1 MPLISASCIEKI
13 RQQVSIADV
22 VAPYTQLK
30 PCGRYLKGL
39 SPFTHE
45 KTPSF
50 FVDVQKNIF
59 KCYSSG
65 HAGDM
70 FRFLE
75 LKEQLSFSE
84 SIEWI
89 CEKFSIPLE
98 YENTS
103 NNRIKSGTSASAA
116 LKKKTLLQL
125 YARAHQL
132 FQQRFWMNDPL
143 AHRVQDFWQNER
155 HFKLETA
162 RLFEIGFAS
171 THPTE
176 LFNTL
181 RKEGATYED
190 LVQSGLF
197 YQPKQPQNAL
207 VSRFQGRLIIP
218 IHDIQGR
225 VIAFSGRHLPFIS
238 NPDDPTQE
246 SKYVNSPET
255 PLFVKG
261 HTVFNLN
268 RARQANQPNQPFFLV
283 EGPMDVIRCWECG
296 LKTAVAPQGTGLTEE
311 QLKLL
316 KRYDTPIVGLFD
328 GDTAGIKA
336 GIRLMTLGIP
346 LEIPI
351 HYYRLASTED
361 PDSALLEQPA
371 LAQAIV
377 PEALTP
383 IQFFQSIAREYTPNR
398 VQQQVLK
405 HLLPIIARCTSPVLR
420 FDLLN
425 ELSGTLG
432 IPQRILEAELRQLQA
447 TPTAKD
453 PTAPVDSKPNIA
465 TLEGQILRALFQA
478 PRWTP
483 QLLEQLPLD
492 WLDTT
497 HPTGQLL
504 VKVLSEF
511 QANGISSLQD
521 RSRWQLTPEEVELW
535 SDALAAPYLDTEDVL
550 ETLNFV
556 LQQLHRRFLKKS
568 LYKIDKMLSDAVN
581 LNEHSIKKLQADR
594 NACKQELSKVASH
607 IYIQ

>member
-13 RQQVSIADV
+13 RQQVSIVDV

-75 LKEQLSFSE
+75 LKEQLSFTE
-84 SIEWI
+84 SVEWI

-98 YENTS
+98 YES
-103 NNRIKSGTSASAA
+103 SSDNRTKSGTSASSA

-132 FQQRFWMNDPL
+132 FQQRFWMNDPI
-143 AHRVQDFWQNER
+143 AGKVQDFWQNER

-171 THPTE
+171 TDPTE

-181 RKEGATYED
+181 SKEGADYED

-207 VSRFQGRLIIP
+207 ISRFQGRLIIP
-218 IHDIQGR
+218 IYDIQGR

-238 NPDDPTQE
+238 NPNDPTQE

-268 RARQANQPNQPFFLV
+268 RARQANQPFILV

-316 KRYDTPIVGLFD
+316 KRYDAPIVGLFD

-361 PDSALLEQPA
+361 PDSALLERPE

-377 PEALTP
+377 PEAQTP
-383 IQFFQSIAREYTPNR
+383 IQFFQSIAREYTPNHI
-398 VQQQVLK
+398 QQQVLK
-405 HLLPIIARCTSPVLR
+405 HLLPIVARCTSPILR

-425 ELSGTLG
+425 ELSSTIGV
-432 IPQRILEAELRQLQA
+432 PQRILEAELRQLQA
-447 TPTAKD
+447 NPTVD
-453 PTAPVDSKPNIA
+453 NPTAPVDSKPNIA

-478 PRWTP
+478 PQWTP
-483 QLLEQLPLD
+483 QLLEQLPID

-497 HPTGQLL
+497 NPTGQLL
-504 VKVLSEF
+504 VKLLSEF
-511 QANGISSLQD
+511 QTNGISLLQD

-535 SDALAAPYLDTEDVL
+535 SDALATPYLDTEDVL
-550 ETLNFV
+550 EILNFV
-556 LQQLHRRFLKKS
+556 LQQLHRRVLKKS
-568 LYKIDKMLSDAVN
+568 LYEIDKMLSDAVN
-581 LNEHSIKKLQADR
+581 LNEHSIKKLQSDR
-594 NACKQELSKVASH
+594 NACKQELSKVASR

>member
-13 RQQVSIADV
+13 RQQVSIVDV

-75 LKEQLSFSE
+75 LKEQLSFTE
-84 SIEWI
+84 SVEWI

-98 YENTS
+98 YES
-103 NNRIKSGTSASAA
+103 SSDNRTKSGTSASSA

-132 FQQRFWMNDPL
+132 FQQRFWMNDPI
-143 AHRVQDFWQNER
+143 AGKVQDFWQNER

-171 THPTE
+171 TNPTE

-181 RKEGATYED
+181 SKEGADYED

-207 VSRFQGRLIIP
+207 ISRFQGRLIIP
-218 IHDIQGR
+218 IYDIQGR

-238 NPDDPTQE
+238 NPNDPTQE

-255 PLFVKG
+255 TLFVKG

-268 RARQANQPNQPFFLV
+268 RARQANQPFILV

-361 PDSALLEQPA
+361 PDSALLERPE

-377 PEALTP
+377 PEAQTP

-398 VQQQVLK
+398 IQQQVLK
-405 HLLPIIARCTSPVLR
+405 HLLPIVARCTSPILR

-425 ELSGTLG
+425 ELSSTIGV
-432 IPQRILEAELRQLQA
+432 PQRILEAELRQLQA
-447 TPTAKD
+447 NPTVD
-453 PTAPVDSKPNIA
+453 NPTAPVDSKPNIA

-478 PRWTP
+478 PQWTP
-483 QLLEQLPLD
+483 QLLEQLPID

-497 HPTGQLL
+497 NPAGQLL
-504 VKVLSEF
+504 VKLLSEF
-511 QANGISSLQD
+511 QTNGISLLQD

-535 SDALAAPYLDTEDVL
+535 SDALATPYLDTEDVL
-550 ETLNFV
+550 EILNFV
-556 LQQLHRRFLKKS
+556 LQQLHRRVLKKS
-568 LYKIDKMLSDAVN
+568 LYEIDKMLSDAVN
-581 LNEHSIKKLQADR
+581 LNEHSIKKLQSDR
-594 NACKQELSKVASH
+594 NACKQELSKVASR